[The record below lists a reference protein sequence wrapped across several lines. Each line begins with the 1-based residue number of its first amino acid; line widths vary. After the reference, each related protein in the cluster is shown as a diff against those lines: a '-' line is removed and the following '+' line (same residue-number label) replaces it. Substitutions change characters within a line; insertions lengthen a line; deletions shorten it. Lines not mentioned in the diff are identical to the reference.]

1 MVAAI
6 ANTPSLN
13 ASRRPVPGSTA
24 LMVAYAED
32 GVFVL
37 SPPGTSPCVTN
48 LRLTKQIADL
58 AEPLDEIAEPVQEAV
73 SSVPQPIRDVLDGV
87 WFGNP
92 LHPALTDVPL
102 GAWSAAF
109 ALDLVGSDAADQA
122 LAVGILGA
130 VPAALTGLNDWSH
143 LKDDARRIGI
153 VHALVNTA
161 GLTLNVLSLAARRG
175 GHRGLGRALSG
186 VAYAGAL
193 FSAHL
198 GGHLSFGLGVR
209 VNRTAFESPR
219 DRYATVCEEE
229 ELNGDKLVGVELEG
243 ESVVVSRS
251 EETGEVCA
259 IAATCSHLGG
269 PLDEGERDGDTVTC
283 PWHGSRFDLCTG
295 EVRGGPAVYP
305 QPRYEARVRAGKVE
319 IRIAKQD
326 AVD

>member
-1 MVAAI
+1 
-6 ANTPSLN
+6 
-13 ASRRPVPGSTA
+13 
-24 LMVAYAED
+24 
-32 GVFVL
+32 
-37 SPPGTSPCVTN
+37 VTN
-48 LRLTKQIADL
+48 LRLTRQLAEL
-58 AEPLDEIAEPVQEAV
+58 AEPLDELAEPVQEAITA
-73 SSVPQPIRDVLDGV
+73 VPQPVRDVLDGV

-92 LHPALTDVPL
+92 LHPALTDIPL

-109 ALDLVGSDAADQA
+109 ALDLARSDNADGA

-143 LKDDARRIGI
+143 LKDDARRIGL
-153 VHALVNTA
+153 VHALLNTM
-161 GLTLNVLSLAARRG
+161 GLALNVASLVARRD
-175 GHRGLGRALSG
+175 GHRGLGRVLSG
-186 VAYAGAL
+186 VAYGGAL

-219 DRYATVCEEE
+219 DRYAPVCEEE
-229 ELNGDKLVGVELEG
+229 ELDGGKLVGVELEG

-251 EETGEVCA
+251 ESGEVCA

-283 PWHGSRFDLCTG
+283 PWHGSRFDLCSG

-305 QPRYEARVRAGKVE
+305 QPRYETRVRAGKVE
-319 IRIAKQD
+319 IRIAKD
-326 AVD
+326 DKP

>member
-1 MVAAI
+1 M
-6 ANTPSLN
+6 N
-13 ASRRPVPGSTA
+13 A
-24 LMVAYAED
+24 
-32 GVFVL
+32 
-37 SPPGTSPCVTN
+37 
-48 LRLTKQIADL
+48 
-58 AEPLDEIAEPVQEAV
+58 
-73 SSVPQPIRDVLDGV
+73 VPQPVRDVLDGV

-102 GAWSAAF
+102 GAWTAAF
-109 ALDLVGSDAADQA
+109 VLDLVGSEAADGA

-143 LKDDARRIGI
+143 LKDDARRIGT

-175 GHRGLGRALSG
+175 GIARLGRVLSRRCLR
-186 VAYAGAL
+186 AARSSPPT
-193 FSAHL
+193 SA
-198 GGHLSFGLGVR
+198 GHLSFGLGVR

-219 DRYATVCEEE
+219 DRYAPVCEES
-229 ELNGDKLVGVELEG
+229 ELNGGKLVGVELEG

-269 PLDEGERDGDTVTC
+269 PLDEGKRDGDTVVC

-295 EVRGGPAVYP
+295 EVHGGPAVYP

-319 IRIAKQD
+319 IRAAKD
-326 AVD
+326 

>member
-1 MVAAI
+1 M
-6 ANTPSLN
+6 
-13 ASRRPVPGSTA
+13 
-24 LMVAYAED
+24 
-32 GVFVL
+32 
-37 SPPGTSPCVTN
+37 TN
-48 LRLTKQIADL
+48 LRFARQLADF
-58 AEPLDEIAEPVQEAV
+58 AEPLDDVSDPVQEAV
-73 SSVPQPIRDVLDGV
+73 QSVPQPVRDILDGV

-109 ALDLVGSDAADQA
+109 ALDLVGSDAADAA
-122 LAVGILGA
+122 LAVGVLGA

-143 LKDDARRIGI
+143 VKDDARRIGT

-175 GHRGLGRALSG
+175 GMREVGRLLSMA
-186 VAYAGAL
+186 AYGGAL

-198 GGHLSFGLGVR
+198 GGHLTFGLGVR

-219 DRYATVCEEE
+219 DRYAPVCEES
-229 ELNGDKLVGVELEG
+229 ELNGGKLVGIELEG

-259 IAATCSHLGG
+259 ISAICSHLGG
-269 PLDEGERDGDTVTC
+269 PLDEGNRDGDTVTC
-283 PWHGSRFDLCTG
+283 PWHGSRFDLCSG

-305 QPRYEARVRAGKVE
+305 QPQYETRVRAGKVE
-319 IRIAKQD
+319 VRAAKKNGL
-326 AVD
+326 

>member
-1 MVAAI
+1 
-6 ANTPSLN
+6 
-13 ASRRPVPGSTA
+13 
-24 LMVAYAED
+24 
-32 GVFVL
+32 
-37 SPPGTSPCVTN
+37 VTN
-48 LRLTKQIADL
+48 LRLTKRLADL
-58 AEPLDEIAEPVQEAV
+58 VEPLDEIAEPVQEAIGA
-73 SSVPQPIRDVLDGV
+73 VPKPVRDVLDGV

-102 GAWSAAF
+102 GAWTAAF
-109 ALDLVGSDAADQA
+109 ALDLVGSDAADGA

-143 LKDDARRIGI
+143 LKDDARRIGT

-175 GHRGLGRALSG
+175 GMRRVGKLLSG
-186 VAYAGAL
+186 VAYGGTL

-219 DRYATVCEEE
+219 ERFAPVCDEEQLE
-229 ELNGDKLVGVELEG
+229 GGKLVGVELEG

-251 EETGEVCA
+251 ESSGEVCA

-283 PWHGSRFDLCTG
+283 PWHGSEFDLCSG
-295 EVRGGPAVYP
+295 EVRSGPAVYP
-305 QPRYEARVRAGKVE
+305 QPRYETRVRAGKVE
-319 IRIAKQD
+319 IRIAKED
-326 AVD
+326 DKD